1 MSVKAMLREYISDLP
16 GDHLFCTRDLLGLC
30 SRQSLDVAL
39 SSLVKEEFIERLAQ
53 GVFRL
58 KKAENAPVSPLVVAA
73 VKLKAF
79 GKSMFDLPEERCSPV
94 SKRLLSGATESSI
107 VTVGTDGRSSS
118 FRYQGKKIVCLSLGP
133 RKCRL
138 GHGGI
143 GAALRQLWLLGNS
156 EQLSEHFQTALEKL
170 QLLTPGNISTFFRFL
185 PDWLF
190 RRLSSVFH
198 QELQPSM
205 HN

>member
-1 MSVKAMLREYISDLP
+1 MSVKAMLREYIGALP
-16 GDHLFCTRDLLGLC
+16 DDQLFCTRDLLGLC

-39 SSLVKEEFIERLAQ
+39 SDLVKEEFIERLAQ

-58 KKAENAPVSPLVVAA
+58 RKAENVPVSPLVVAA

-79 GKSMFDLPEERCSPV
+79 GKTMFDLPEERISPLSRKLV
-94 SKRLLSGATESSI
+94 SGATESAI
-107 VTVGTDGRSSS
+107 VTVGTDGKSSS
-118 FRYQGKKIVCLSLGP
+118 FRFQGKKIVCLSLGP

-143 GAALRQLWLLGNS
+143 GSALRHLWLLGNG
-156 EQLSEHFQTALEKL
+156 EQFPEHLQTALENPH
-170 QLLTPGNISTFFRFL
+170 LLTPVNISTFIRFL

-190 RRLSSVFH
+190 RRLSSVLQ
-198 QELQPSM
+198 QELQPSI
-205 HN
+205 